1 MMTNL
6 IHSPLSS
13 HKLTS
18 ATDYINT
25 TFSANKA
32 DLSAKLDSHKQI
44 VISSSNG
51 TVLKRIQGEDVV
63 KKMNK
68 IDLYV

>member
-6 IHSPLSS
+6 IHFPLSG
-13 HKLTS
+13 HKLNI

-51 TVLKRIQGEDVV
+51 TV
-63 KKMNK
+63 
-68 IDLYV
+68 

>member
-1 MMTNL
+1 MTKL
-6 IHSPLSS
+6 IHSPLSG
-13 HKLTS
+13 HKLNS

-25 TFSANKA
+25 TLSADKA

-51 TVLKRIQGEDVV
+51 AV
-63 KKMNK
+63 
-68 IDLYV
+68 

>member
-6 IHSPLSS
+6 IRFPLSG
-13 HKLTS
+13 HKLNI

-32 DLSAKLDSHKQI
+32 DLSAKLDNHKQI

-51 TVLKRIQGEDVV
+51 TVSKRTQGEDVTLCS
-63 KKMNK
+63 N
-68 IDLYV
+68 LGTQRQ

>member
-13 HKLTS
+13 HKLNS

-51 TVLKRIQGEDVV
+51 TV
-63 KKMNK
+63 
-68 IDLYV
+68 